1 MVIIKPLKV
10 LVCLAIILTF
20 TGNPAGWGYNGSDVS
35 GGIQGDALS
44 ADPVVQPSRQY
55 RSPAKPVIR
64 SQSTEPAVH
73 RSVRAQTVQTPPAY
87 SSRYAFSPQPLNYP
101 PQPQS
106 CPPGPQGF
114 GLFQQ
119 GVPFGPPSCGI
130 PPYLPRIGCKQFQLD
145 AKLWYA
151 RFNSNTVI
159 FGTDLAGGPGTE
171 LDLNR
176 DLGLRNNQYI
186 AEYEGRCQ
194 IRPNWGIEFSFMP
207 IQFRDNSTPQNGFFF
222 GNAFYPAFV
231 PLLTQWDRF
240 IYRWDVIYS
249 WFQAPH
255 AVSSIFAGYSLYDDK
270 LTVSDT
276 IQSRSRS
283 KGFGLAY
290 AGMSIERVIRDFCGG
305 TASCNCKASVQFL
318 DGYFGWDGYA
328 AGRLAVP
335 MQGGRFGYLEAGWRW
350 IVLERKYPTDAD
362 KISLDGAT
370 ATVGLV
376 F

>member
-20 TGNPAGWGYNGSDVS
+20 ASDPAGWGYSSSDVS

-44 ADPVVQPSRQY
+44 ADPAVQPSRQY
-55 RSPAKPVIR
+55 RSPAKPVVR
-64 SQSTEPAVH
+64 SESTQPAVH
-73 RSVRAQTVQTPPAY
+73 RSVRTQTVQAPPGY
-87 SSRYAFSPQPLNYP
+87 SSPYAVAPPPLNYP

-119 GVPFGPPSCGI
+119 GVPFGPTSCGI
-130 PPYLPRIGCKQFQLD
+130 PPYLPRIGCKQFQVD

-222 GNAFYPAFV
+222 GNAFFPAFV

-290 AGMSIERVIRDFCGG
+290 AGLSIERVIRDFCGG

-362 KISLDGAT
+362 KTSLDGAI

>member
-1 MVIIKPLKV
+1 MTSSQDIRSRREGMVIIKPLKV

-20 TGNPAGWGYNGSDVS
+20 ASDPAGWGYSSSDVS

-44 ADPVVQPSRQY
+44 ADPAVQPSRQY
-55 RSPAKPVIR
+55 RSPAKPVVR
-64 SQSTEPAVH
+64 SESTQPAVH
-73 RSVRAQTVQTPPAY
+73 RSVRTQTVQAPPGY
-87 SSRYAFSPQPLNYP
+87 SSPYAVAPPPLNYP

-119 GVPFGPPSCGI
+119 GVPFGPTSCGI
-130 PPYLPRIGCKQFQLD
+130 PPYLPRIGCKQFQVD

-222 GNAFYPAFV
+222 GNAFFPAFV

-240 IYRWDVIYS
+240 I
-249 WFQAPH
+249 
-255 AVSSIFAGYSLYDDK
+255 
-270 LTVSDT
+270 
-276 IQSRSRS
+276 
-283 KGFGLAY
+283 
-290 AGMSIERVIRDFCGG
+290 
-305 TASCNCKASVQFL
+305 
-318 DGYFGWDGYA
+318 
-328 AGRLAVP
+328 
-335 MQGGRFGYLEAGWRW
+335 
-350 IVLERKYPTDAD
+350 
-362 KISLDGAT
+362 
-370 ATVGLV
+370 
-376 F
+376 

>member
-1 MVIIKPLKV
+1 MGRLPAESPRT
-10 LVCLAIILTF
+10 CPGLA
-20 TGNPAGWGYNGSDVS
+20 VS
-35 GGIQGDALS
+35 
-44 ADPVVQPSRQY
+44 
-55 RSPAKPVIR
+55 
-64 SQSTEPAVH
+64 
-73 RSVRAQTVQTPPAY
+73 
-87 SSRYAFSPQPLNYP
+87 SSSSMRNS
-101 PQPQS
+101 
-106 CPPGPQGF
+106 GT
-114 GLFQQ
+114 
-119 GVPFGPPSCGI
+119 
-130 PPYLPRIGCKQFQLD
+130 
-145 AKLWYA
+145 A

-176 DLGLRNNQYI
+176 DLGLRNNQYL

-231 PLLTQWDRF
+231 PILTQWDRF

-290 AGMSIERVIRDFCGG
+290 AGMSIERVIKDFCGG

>member
-10 LVCLAIILTF
+10 LVCLAIILTC
-20 TGNPAGWGYNGSDVS
+20 TSNPAGWGYNGSDVS

-73 RSVRAQTVQTPPAY
+73 RSVRAQTVQAPPAY

-101 PQPQS
+101 PQTQS

-119 GVPFGPPSCGI
+119 GVPFGPTSCGI

-176 DLGLRNNQYI
+176 DLGLRNNQYL

-207 IQFRDNSTPQNGFFF
+207 IQFRDNSTPQSGFFF
-222 GNAFYPAFV
+222 GNAFFPAFV

-276 IQSRSRS
+276 IQTRNRS

-290 AGMSIERVIRDFCGG
+290 AGMSIERVIKDFCGG

-350 IVLERKYPTDAD
+350 IVLERKYPSDAD

>member
-64 SQSTEPAVH
+64 SQSTEPAVR
-73 RSVRAQTVQTPPAY
+73 RSVRAQTVQAPPAY

-176 DLGLRNNQYI
+176 DLGLRNNQYL

-231 PLLTQWDRF
+231 PILTQWDRF

-270 LTVSDT
+270 LY
-276 IQSRSRS
+276 
-283 KGFGLAY
+283 G
-290 AGMSIERVIRDFCGG
+290 
-305 TASCNCKASVQFL
+305 
-318 DGYFGWDGYA
+318 
-328 AGRLAVP
+328 
-335 MQGGRFGYLEAGWRW
+335 
-350 IVLERKYPTDAD
+350 
-362 KISLDGAT
+362 
-370 ATVGLV
+370 
-376 F
+376 

>member
-1 MVIIKPLKV
+1 MTSSQDIRSRREGMVIIKPLKV

-20 TGNPAGWGYNGSDVS
+20 ASDPAGWGYSSSDVS

-44 ADPVVQPSRQY
+44 ADPAVQPSRQY
-55 RSPAKPVIR
+55 RSPAKPVVR
-64 SQSTEPAVH
+64 SESTQPAVH
-73 RSVRAQTVQTPPAY
+73 RSVRTQTVQAPPGY
-87 SSRYAFSPQPLNYP
+87 SSPPYAVAPPPLNYP

-119 GVPFGPPSCGI
+119 GVPFGPTSCGI
-130 PPYLPRIGCKQFQLD
+130 PPYLPRIGCKQFQVD

-222 GNAFYPAFV
+222 GNAFFPAFV

-240 IYRWDVIYS
+240 I
-249 WFQAPH
+249 
-255 AVSSIFAGYSLYDDK
+255 
-270 LTVSDT
+270 
-276 IQSRSRS
+276 
-283 KGFGLAY
+283 
-290 AGMSIERVIRDFCGG
+290 
-305 TASCNCKASVQFL
+305 
-318 DGYFGWDGYA
+318 
-328 AGRLAVP
+328 
-335 MQGGRFGYLEAGWRW
+335 
-350 IVLERKYPTDAD
+350 
-362 KISLDGAT
+362 
-370 ATVGLV
+370 
-376 F
+376 

>member
-10 LVCLAIILTF
+10 LVCLAIILIF
-20 TGNPAGWGYNGSDVS
+20 TGNPSGWGYSSPDVS
-35 GGIQGDALS
+35 GGVQGDALS
-44 ADPVVQPSRQY
+44 AEPTIQPGRPY
-55 RSPAKPVIR
+55 RSPNKPAVR
-64 SQSTEPAVH
+64 SESTQPAVH
-73 RSVRAQTVQTPPAY
+73 RSVRTQTVQAPLAY
-87 SSRYAFSPQPLNYP
+87 SSRYAVSPPPLNCP

-106 CPPGPQGF
+106 CPPGAQGF

-119 GVPFGPPSCGI
+119 GVPFGPTSCGI
-130 PPYLPRIGCKQFQLD
+130 PPYLPRIGCKQFQVD

-151 RFNSNTVI
+151 RFNSNTVV

-207 IQFRDNSTPQNGFFF
+207 IQFRDNSTPQNDFFF

-231 PLLTQWDRF
+231 PILTQWDRF

-249 WFQAPH
+249 WFKAPH

-270 LTVSDT
+270 LTVSDVV
-276 IQSRSRS
+276 QSRSRS

-290 AGMSIERVIRDFCGG
+290 AGGSIERVIRNFCGG

-350 IVLERKYPTDAD
+350 IVLERKYPTDSD
-362 KISLDGAT
+362 KTSMDGLIG
-370 ATVGLV
+370 TVGLV

>member
-20 TGNPAGWGYNGSDVS
+20 TSNPSGWGYSSPDVS
-35 GGIQGDALS
+35 GGVQGDALS
-44 ADPVVQPSRQY
+44 AEPTVQPGRPY
-55 RSPAKPVIR
+55 RSPSQPAVR

-73 RSVRAQTVQTPPAY
+73 RSARTQTVQAPLVY
-87 SSRYAFSPQPLNYP
+87 SSRYAVSPPPLSCP

-106 CPPGPQGF
+106 CPPGAQGF

-119 GVPFGPPSCGI
+119 GVPFGPTSCGI
-130 PPYLPRIGCKQFQLD
+130 PPYLPRIGCKQFQVD

-151 RFNSNTVI
+151 RLNSSTIV

-176 DLGLRNNQYI
+176 DLGLSAHRYI

-194 IRPNWGIEFSFMP
+194 LRPNWGIEFSFMP

-222 GNAFYPAFV
+222 GNAFYPAAV
-231 PLLTQWDRF
+231 PIVTQWDRF

-270 LTVSDT
+270 LTVGDEV
-276 IQSRSRS
+276 QSRSRS

-290 AGMSIERVIRDFCGG
+290 AGGSIERVIRNFCGG

-350 IVLERKYPTDAD
+350 IVLERKYPTDSD
-362 KISLDGAT
+362 KTSMDGLIG
-370 ATVGLV
+370 TVGLV